1 MSPAPA
7 PRALRAFDRPWLWL
21 GAWFALFVLVAL
33 GSLWNPD
40 ALPTPSIEGID
51 KLQHFIGYAL
61 LSAWAVMLFARM
73 RAQALAALGV
83 ITFGVAIE
91 VAQGVLTTDRSAD
104 SADAMANALG
114 ALAGLLLSATP
125 LADALQRLDARWSRA
140 RG

>member
-1 MSPAPA
+1 MSAAGA

-21 GAWFALFVLVAL
+21 GLWVAMFGLVAT
-33 GSLWNPD
+33 GSLWRAD

-51 KLQHFIGYAL
+51 KLQHFIGYAV

-83 ITFGVAIE
+83 IAFGIAIE
-91 VAQGVLTTDRSAD
+91 VAQGVMTTDRSAD

-114 ALAGLLLSATP
+114 ALAGLSLSATP
-125 LADALQRLDARWSRA
+125 LAAALQRLDARWSRA
-140 RG
+140 HH